1 MTTDAVVIML
11 VFFMGATVLAG
22 STLPMFLM

>member
-1 MTTDAVVIML
+1 MDGVVIML
-11 VFFMGATVLAG
+11 VFVLGATVLAG